1 MNDSLKSEPSMTVF
15 DPDASALVNGIKE
28 ILGGLLGERH
38 LTMETD
44 LFELGLDSMARL
56 ELLAI
61 IEERFTVELTEDMTQ
76 EFRTITRISRVI
88 RNALLPAGV

>member
-1 MNDSLKSEPSMTVF
+1 MNTLPQSEQPMAVF
-15 DPDASALVNGIKE
+15 DPDSSALVNGIKE
-28 ILGGLLGERH
+28 ILGGLLGDRH

-56 ELLAI
+56 ELLAL
-61 IEERFTVELTEDMTQ
+61 IEERFGVELTEDVTQ

-88 RNALLPAGV
+88 RNASSPVDA

>member
-1 MNDSLKSEPSMTVF
+1 MNDPLKNEPPPAVF

-28 ILGGLLGERH
+28 ILGGLLGDRH

-56 ELLAI
+56 ELLALV
-61 IEERFTVELTEDMTQ
+61 EERFAVELTEDMTQ

-88 RNALLPAGV
+88 RNASSPVDA

>member
-1 MNDSLKSEPSMTVF
+1 MNDPIKNDPPMAVF

-28 ILGGLLGERH
+28 ILRGLLGDRH

-56 ELLAI
+56 ELLAL
-61 IEERFTVELTEDMTQ
+61 IEERFAVELTEDVTR
-76 EFRTITRISRVI
+76 EFRTIARISRVI
-88 RNALLPAGV
+88 HNASTPVDA